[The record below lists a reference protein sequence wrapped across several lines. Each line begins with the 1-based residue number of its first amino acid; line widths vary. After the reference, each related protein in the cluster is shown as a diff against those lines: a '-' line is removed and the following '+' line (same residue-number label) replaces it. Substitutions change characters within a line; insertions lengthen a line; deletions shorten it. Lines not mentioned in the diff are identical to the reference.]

1 MIPVHVYKYLCEQ
14 FSVCESYVR
23 CHGDK
28 VPGRTTAGTGGVS
41 WSTVLGHSVQPGR
54 QGMASNQDRLRLC

>member
-1 MIPVHVYKYLCEQ
+1 M
-14 FSVCESYVR
+14 CESYVR

-54 QGMASNQDRLRLC
+54 QGMASNQDGLRLC